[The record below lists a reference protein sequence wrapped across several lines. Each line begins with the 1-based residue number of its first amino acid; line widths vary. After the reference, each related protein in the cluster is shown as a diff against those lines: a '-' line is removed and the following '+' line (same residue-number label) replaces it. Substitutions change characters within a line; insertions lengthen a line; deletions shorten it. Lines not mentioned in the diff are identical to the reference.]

1 MAGATA
7 GGRAGTAAAIKR
19 RRKKEALSQ
28 VCADKLCQYSS
39 YDRFYLTLS
48 QKSHEDKVDAVLLKR
63 FHHFDENN
71 EGKVSKG
78 ELKKMLNAK
87 GMKCD
92 FFRPEPF

>member
-39 YDRFYLTLS
+39 YDRFYLGSFLEIPRR
-48 QKSHEDKVDAVLLKR
+48 QGGCR
-63 FHHFDENN
+63 FAEKISSF
-71 EGKVSKG
+71 
-78 ELKKMLNAK
+78 
-87 GMKCD
+87 
-92 FFRPEPF
+92 